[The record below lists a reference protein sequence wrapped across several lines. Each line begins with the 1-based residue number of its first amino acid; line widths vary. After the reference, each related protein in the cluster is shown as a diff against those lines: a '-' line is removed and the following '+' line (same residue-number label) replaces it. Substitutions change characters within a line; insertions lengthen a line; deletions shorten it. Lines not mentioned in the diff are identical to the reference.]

1 MITVVFIFNGFLS
14 TFSQQSN
21 YSFIHV
27 FQDTLPVRLIHSHK
41 KRKDSLKTW
50 AERAVLRAYVEN
62 QAVLEPILPYR
73 GSKYK
78 QKGQVLR
85 LFVNSNFTFLSE
97 QYQGFSFLY
106 EDTNMSRSNLVKK
119 VLQLFKETNQHYMKH
134 RMEVQNI
141 RWNLVI

>member
-1 MITVVFIFNGFLS
+1 MVEQMLKLKFHFHRKAMPPFISWEGNTQKKYKDLEVYMITVVFIFNGFLS
-14 TFSQQSN
+14 TFSQYSN

-97 QYQGFSFLY
+97 
-106 EDTNMSRSNLVKK
+106 
-119 VLQLFKETNQHYMKH
+119 
-134 RMEVQNI
+134 
-141 RWNLVI
+141 